1 MPALKGVG
9 LIKGLG
15 VTLKTMTRPAATRQ
29 YPHVR
34 PELPARTRGVIALIE
49 ENCTVCM
56 LCSRECPDWCIYI
69 DSHKEQVAPK
79 EGGRARTRNILDR
92 FAIDFALCMYC
103 GICVEVCPF
112 DALHWSP
119 EFEYAEHQIG
129 NLTHEMDTLRTWAYS
144 VPAPDPLEEGA
155 VEPKEVES
163 ARKAKEAIA
172 AKAAAAAE
180 QARVA
185 PPAVSAPAPAAAVS
199 APTSAGGASSPAGV
213 VGGAAASAGVAG
225 AGTTE
230 APPAAPARPAD
241 VEVEPGIDQ
250 ATYDRLLAAGEPDRT
265 ARAKAKAAY
274 MRKAKAEARA
284 AQAAGA
290 AEAAP
295 APAAEPGAVETPV
308 AAVAAPETAPPAP
321 SAAGTPEAAEPAP
334 DARDPALRSPEG
346 DPTTSGTAVDVAPGA
361 ATAQADAEHL
371 EIEVDQETYDRLIE
385 AGEPERTARA
395 KAKAAYARKLRAAQ
409 RGGGP
414 GGSGS

>member
-15 VTLKTMTRPAATRQ
+15 VTLRTMTRPAATRQ

-34 PELPARTRGVIALIE
+34 PNLPARTRGVIALIE

-119 EFEYAEHQIG
+119 EFEYAEHRIE
-129 NLTHEMDTLRTWAYS
+129 NLTHEMDTLRKWAYT

-155 VEPKEVES
+155 VEPKELEA
-163 ARKAKEAIA
+163 ARKAREAIA

-180 QARVA
+180 QAQAAAA
-185 PPAVSAPAPAAAVS
+185 PAPAVAAPAAAGAVDSGERVPSGSATRPQRGAEPGAGSLQAAPAPAA
-199 APTSAGGASSPAGV
+199 
-213 VGGAAASAGVAG
+213 
-225 AGTTE
+225 
-230 APPAAPARPAD
+230 ARPAD

-250 ATYDRLLAAGEPDRT
+250 ETYDRLLAAGEPDRT

-274 MRKAKAEARA
+274 MRKAKAAARA
-284 AQAAGA
+284 AQTAGD
-290 AEAAP
+290 AEA
-295 APAAEPGAVETPV
+295 GSVETPV
-308 AAVAAPETAPPAP
+308 AAVSAPETAPPAP
-321 SAAGTPEAAEPAP
+321 AAAGTVEAAEPAA
-334 DARDPALRSPEG
+334 DARDPDARSPEVG
-346 DPTTSGTAVDVAPGA
+346 QTASGTAVDVAPGA

-371 EIEVDQETYDRLIE
+371 EVEVDQETYDRLIA

-395 KAKAAYARKLRAAQ
+395 KAKAAYARKLRAAR
-409 RGGGP
+409 RGE
-414 GGSGS
+414 GSGS

>member
-9 LIKGLG
+9 LVKGLG
-15 VTLKTMTRPAATRQ
+15 VTLRTMTRPAATRQ
-29 YPHVR
+29 YPHVK
-34 PELPARTRGVIALIE
+34 PDLPARTRGVIALIE

-56 LCSRECPDWCIYI
+56 LCARECPDWCIYI

-119 EFEYAEHQIG
+119 EFEYATSQIEQ
-129 NLTHEMDTLRTWAYS
+129 LTHEMDTLRTWAYT

-155 VEPKEVES
+155 VEPKELET
-163 ARKAKEAIA
+163 ARKAREAVA
-172 AKAAAAAE
+172 AKATAAAE
-180 QARVA
+180 QAQVA
-185 PPAVSAPAPAAAVS
+185 AAAPAPAAPAT
-199 APTSAGGASSPAGV
+199 APADGAPSGAAAGASVGAPASAGGA
-213 VGGAAASAGVAG
+213 GAAPAS
-225 AGTTE
+225 
-230 APPAAPARPAD
+230 PPARPAD

-250 ATYDRLLAAGEPDRT
+250 ATYERLLAAGEPDRT

-284 AQAAGA
+284 AQAAPA
-290 AEAAP
+290 AGEAP
-295 APAAEPGAVETPV
+295 AVEAGAVETPE
-308 AAVAAPETAPPAP
+308 AAVSAPETAPPAP

-334 DARDPALRSPEG
+334 DARDPEARSPEG
-346 DPTTSGTAVDVAPGA
+346 DPTASGTAVEVAPGA
-361 ATAQADAEHL
+361 AVAQADAEHL
-371 EIEVDQETYDRLIE
+371 EIEVDQETYDRLIA

-395 KAKAAYARKLRAAQ
+395 KAKAAYARKVRAAQ
-409 RGGGP
+409 RGEGA
-414 GGSGS
+414 GS

>member
-9 LIKGLG
+9 LLKGLG

-29 YPHVR
+29 YPHVK
-34 PELPARTRGVIALIE
+34 PDLPARSRGVIALIE

-56 LCSRECPDWCIYI
+56 LCARECPDWCIYI

-119 EFEYAEHQIG
+119 EFEYATSQVEQ
-129 NLTHEMDTLRTWAYS
+129 LTHEMDTLRTWAYT

-163 ARKAKEAIA
+163 ARKAREAVA
-172 AKAAAAAE
+172 AKAAVAAE
-180 QARVA
+180 EARA
-185 PPAVSAPAPAAAVS
+185 AAPAPAAA
-199 APTSAGGASSPAGV
+199 P
-213 VGGAAASAGVAG
+213 AAAGPAVDNRGQAPSGSATLPHRGTEPG
-225 AGTTE
+225 AGSVE
-230 APPAAPARPAD
+230 AAPAPPAPAAARPAD

-274 MRKAKAEARA
+274 MRRAKAEARA
-284 AQAAGA
+284 AQAA
-290 AEAAP
+290 AP
-295 APAAEPGAVETPV
+295 SAEPASVETPA
-308 AAVAAPETAPPAP
+308 AAVSAPETAPAAP
-321 SAAGTPEAAEPAP
+321 SAAGTPEAGEPAA
-334 DARDPALRSPEG
+334 DARDPEARSPEG
-346 DPTTSGTAVDVAPGA
+346 EATAAATAVDVAPGA

-409 RGGGP
+409 RGEGG
-414 GGSGS
+414 GGTS

>member
-1 MPALKGVG
+1 MPALKGIG

-29 YPHVR
+29 YPHVK
-34 PELPARTRGVIALIE
+34 PDLPARTRGVIALIE

-69 DSHKEQVAPK
+69 DSHKETVAPK

-119 EFEYAEHQIG
+119 EFEYAEHQVER
-129 NLTHEMDTLRTWAYS
+129 LTHEMDTLRTWAYS

-155 VEPKEVES
+155 VEPKELES
-163 ARKAKEAIA
+163 ARKAREAVA
-172 AKAAAAAE
+172 AKAAAAVE
-180 QARVA
+180 EARAAA
-185 PPAVSAPAPAAAVS
+185 PAPAPAAPAA
-199 APTSAGGASSPAGV
+199 APAPAAPPTGGAAGGAPAP
-213 VGGAAASAGVAG
+213 AAG
-225 AGTTE
+225 AGAE
-230 APPAAPARPAD
+230 AAPAPTAARPAD

-290 AEAAP
+290 AGEGAA
-295 APAAEPGAVETPV
+295 AAEPASVETPA

-321 SAAGTPEAAEPAP
+321 SAVGTPEAAEPAA
-334 DARDPALRSPEG
+334 DARDPDARSPEG
-346 DPTTSGTAVDVAPGA
+346 DPTASGTAVDVAPGA
-361 ATAQADAEHL
+361 QTAEADAEHL
-371 EIEVDQETYDRLIE
+371 EIEVDQETYDRLIA

-409 RGGGP
+409 RGQQ
-414 GGSGS
+414 